1 MIDVKAQIEQLGKR
15 RVERRKLMQA
25 ATAGTAAMA
34 AGGVGLGSGAARA
47 QAAVPYTA
55 TDAAVIQFALNLE
68 YLEAEY
74 YLRGV
79 TGVGLTSAQTGG
91 GPTAAGTVNAPS
103 TTVVPF
109 TSSSLAYYF
118 IGIASDENAHVNV
131 LRGALTDI
139 STALNGGATNY
150 LISEPNIDLEYSFQI
165 LGGLVGIPNFNPFA
179 DEVSFLLGSYIFED
193 VGVTAYAGAASLL
206 TPGPNGYLPTAT
218 QILAVEGYHAGAVRG
233 VLADIGAGAATNA
246 ISNLRSTI
254 SVGPN
259 GFPDDYGTNSQ
270 GNPYNFASVD
280 PYGTAFTRTTSQ
292 VLNIVYGNATGAS
305 VDAGLFFPQG
315 VNGQITAS

>member
-1 MIDVKAQIEQLGKR
+1 MMDVTMELEQLAKR
-15 RVERRKLMQA
+15 RVERRKVMKA
-25 ATAGTAAMA
+25 ATVGTAAIA
-34 AGGVGLGSGAARA
+34 AGGTGLVSTKANAAS
-47 QAAVPYTA
+47 PYSQA
-55 TDAAVIQFALNLE
+55 TDLAVVQFALNLE

-79 TGVGLTSAQTGG
+79 TGVGLKPEQTTGSS
-91 GPTAAGTVNAPS
+91 AAGTVTAPS

-109 TSSSLAYYF
+109 QSSALAYYF

-131 LRGALTDI
+131 LRGAL
-139 STALNGGATNY
+139 AAAGPQY
-150 LISEPNIDLEYSFQI
+150 LIAEPNINLLESFQI
-165 LGGLVGIPNFNPFA
+165 LGSLVGIPNFNPFA

-193 VGVTAYAGAASLL
+193 VGVTAYAGAAPLL

-233 VLADIGAGAATNA
+233 ILSAIGAGAATNA

-254 SVGPN
+254 SLGPS
-259 GFPDDYGTNSQ
+259 GGYPDDYGTNSQ

-280 PYGTAFTRTTSQ
+280 PFGTAFTRNTSQ
-292 VLNIVYGNATGAS
+292 VLNIVYGNAKTGTA

-315 VNGQITAS
+315 VNGTITATTPY